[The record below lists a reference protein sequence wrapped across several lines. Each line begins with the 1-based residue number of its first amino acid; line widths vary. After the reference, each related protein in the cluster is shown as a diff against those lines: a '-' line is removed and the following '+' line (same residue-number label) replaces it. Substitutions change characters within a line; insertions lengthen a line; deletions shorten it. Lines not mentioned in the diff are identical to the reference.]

1 MGQFDGIFSATAN
14 TDLSKNQF
22 GSIFNDQAEFRKRQ
36 EEDRIRI
43 EKQRQEEAQV
53 KQQQEQ
59 RNNRPLSKKIG
70 DELKLVIPTIKEL
83 PGVVKEAGP
92 EFIKGTEL
100 GALQL
105 ATTGARTLS
114 RLEANSLGMSQDVVD
129 RLDMYAK
136 KDREALTILQEEYAM
151 NDPKTKKLAN
161 LNYLA
166 RGLGQT
172 LTTMVPAI
180 GAGVAS
186 SILAVPAAIG
196 ATVGAVSMAPLI
208 FGEAWDQSKQA
219 GKTDEE
225 ADLRAALTTVVIGAL
240 ERIGL
245 GKILKPSMAPTLV
258 KRIIGKMGES
268 IPTEVL
274 TENIQN
280 FADVAIGKSF
290 GENKSFKDALQSIP
304 ETSVQTVLATIAFSG
319 VVGVTQK
326 TQGPN
331 GMVLEEEK
339 TELPFDPEA
348 ADIAPVIEE
357 TRKVVEQALQ
367 SIPEVEDTP
376 ETTTEAQNVADE
388 PVLNSLNPTGS
399 VFTNYTPKER
409 ASIKLGQD
417 MTTLDNTSGKSPN
430 ETVTI
435 YRGVPKGAQSEI
447 TAGDFVTTNKQLA
460 KDYAGN
466 GDVISMEVKM
476 SDVLDSKSEPLGEE
490 YLYRPQLRTE
500 FKAQNVEATP
510 TKKSDNKVITEKR
523 KQLDPDNNSLYEAVF
538 EMDQSTAGFRSFQ
551 ETAGT
556 GMDSDIVAQPSTFP
570 KWVSESLRSRK
581 LFDNVLKHLGNETM
595 PKLGSR
601 TGDLYTEVQNN
612 INDKLGI
619 EERFVLPA
627 DAGVAFKPP
636 KKEDLQSRVY
646 ERLQQEHP
654 EILTEDLTYTKNNMK
669 ADAIKAVALISKD
682 KQKAYRVATG
692 MEEAPK
698 GQTATAVSIA
708 LGEKALSEG
717 NTELYRK
724 LTINR
729 SLEQTRRGQE
739 IVAEKGSVTDNSVAR
754 YVKELIS
761 TRLDKL
767 GDSYLSDIT
776 EKITKKTTKQKATDI
791 LDREA
796 KKIEAKIKSKK
807 LDLKTALDLLN
818 NHICV

>member
-22 GSIFNDQAEFRKRQ
+22 GSIFNDQSDFRKRQ

-59 RNNRPLSKKIG
+59 RNSRPLSKKI
-70 DELKLVIPTIKEL
+70 
-83 PGVVKEAGP
+83 KEAAP
-92 EFIKGTEL
+92 EFIKGAEL

-105 ATTGARTLS
+105 FTTGARTLS
-114 RLEANSLGMSQDVVD
+114 RAANDLGISQNVVN

-136 KDREALTILQEEYAM
+136 KDRESLTILQEEYAK

-161 LNYLA
+161 LNYLI

-180 GAGVAS
+180 GASAAAA
-186 SILAVPAAIG
+186 ILAVPAAVG
-196 ATVGAVSMAPLI
+196 ATVGAVAMAPLI

-225 ADLRAALTTVVIGAL
+225 ADLRAALTTVVLGAL

-268 IPTEVL
+268 ITTEVL

-319 VVGVTQK
+319 VVGVTQR

-376 ETTTEAQNVADE
+376 EATTEAQNATPSKGMTEDEFMKGQATLPLDRFTGTTGVSMKPTDNIFNGNELESPRGFGYTGDTIANKVAQIKAGERLTVTVGMNGDQIVVVDGNHTLAAYKQLGVKDV
-388 PVLNSLNPTGS
+388 PIVDK
-399 VFTNYTPKER
+399 TNG
-409 ASIKLGQD
+409 KLGVQ
-417 MTTLDNTSGKSPN
+417 TTD
-430 ETVTI
+430 
-435 YRGVPKGAQSEI
+435 
-447 TAGDFVTTNKQLA
+447 
-460 KDYAGN
+460 
-466 GDVISMEVKM
+466 
-476 SDVLDSKSEPLGEE
+476 
-490 YLYRPQLRTE
+490 QLRAE
-500 FKAQNVEATP
+500 FRAQNVKTTP
-510 TKKSDNKVITEKR
+510 
-523 KQLDPDNNSLYEAVF
+523 
-538 EMDQSTAGFRSFQ
+538 
-551 ETAGT
+551 
-556 GMDSDIVAQPSTFP
+556 DI
-570 KWVSESLRSRK
+570 
-581 LFDNVLKHLGNETM
+581 LK
-595 PKLGSR
+595 
-601 TGDLYTEVQNN
+601 
-612 INDKLGI
+612 
-619 EERFVLPA
+619 
-627 DAGVAFKPP
+627 
-636 KKEDLQSRVY
+636 LQSRVY

>member
-70 DELKLVIPTIKEL
+70 DELKMVVPTIKEL
-83 PGVVKEAGP
+83 PGVVKEAAP
-92 EFIKGTEL
+92 EFIKGAQL

-105 ATTGARTLS
+105 FTTGARTLS
-114 RLEANSLGMSQDVVD
+114 RAAKDLGISQNVVN

-136 KDREALTILQEEYAM
+136 KDRESLTILQEEYAM

-161 LNYLA
+161 LNYLT

-172 LTTMVPAI
+172 LTTMVPII

-196 ATVGAVSMAPLI
+196 STVGAVAMAPLI

-225 ADLRAALTTVVIGAL
+225 ADLRASLTTVVIGAL

-290 GENKSFKDALQSIP
+290 GENKSFKDALKSIP

-367 SIPEVEDTP
+367 SIPEVADTP
-376 ETTTEAQNVADE
+376 ETTTEAQ
-388 PVLNSLNPTGS
+388 PLS
-399 VFTNYTPKER
+399 
-409 ASIKLGQD
+409 
-417 MTTLDNTSGKSPN
+417 
-430 ETVTI
+430 
-435 YRGVPKGAQSEI
+435 
-447 TAGDFVTTNKQLA
+447 A
-460 KDYAGN
+460 KDAIAKGMTEDEYVKKIQNESGISNQGKLETISVSKIKGTDYPELDEAARTGKLSFEEADGFLPDNGMLTRKGKVSMPIEVIENSDGTYNLVGGN
-466 GDVISMEVKM
+466 HRVAQQVIS
-476 SDVLDSKSEPLGEE
+476 GEKTIFANIANKKGFSTTD
-490 YLYRPQLRTE
+490 QLRAE
-500 FKAQNVEATP
+500 FRAQNVEATP
-510 TKKSDNKVITEKR
+510 
-523 KQLDPDNNSLYEAVF
+523 
-538 EMDQSTAGFRSFQ
+538 
-551 ETAGT
+551 
-556 GMDSDIVAQPSTFP
+556 DI
-570 KWVSESLRSRK
+570 
-581 LFDNVLKHLGNETM
+581 LK
-595 PKLGSR
+595 
-601 TGDLYTEVQNN
+601 
-612 INDKLGI
+612 
-619 EERFVLPA
+619 
-627 DAGVAFKPP
+627 
-636 KKEDLQSRVY
+636 LQSRVY